1 MLFAFRHVLSTDRPG
16 VEAPASFC
24 FWPGLP
30 STWKCGARCRQ
41 NFTRIF
47 RPGSRPGL
55 SLVLTTVPT
64 RGPNI
69 QAECS
74 REVNVMR
81 KGAPED
87 ALVITLE
94 SHRVSRDL
102 FTRGLRS
109 HKHDVCQQKGTS
121 FA

>member
-1 MLFAFRHVLSTDRPG
+1 M
-16 VEAPASFC
+16 
-24 FWPGLP
+24 W
-30 STWKCGARCRQ
+30 
-41 NFTRIF
+41 
-47 RPGSRPGL
+47 GSLQAKLHPDIQAWVWPGL

-64 RGPNI
+64 GGPNI

-74 REVNVMR
+74 ARVNVMR

-102 FTRGLRS
+102 FTRGFAISQARCMPTEGDVLRLNR
-109 HKHDVCQQKGTS
+109 KAPARRDRLEL
-121 FA
+121 